1 MIEIERLT
9 KSYGETWVIDDV
21 SLTIPAGELTAVIGP
36 NGAGKSTLL
45 ALAARLIT
53 ADRGRIL
60 VDGLDVAET
69 RSEKLARQLSVLR
82 QENHVTARL
91 QIRDLVSFGR
101 FPHSGGRLT
110 SVDQDHI
117 SDALAALE
125 LTALEDRFLDEL
137 SGGQRQRAFVAMML
151 CQDAR
156 YMLFDEPLASLD
168 IRHAISMMEML
179 RTAASSAGKT
189 VVVVL
194 HDLNIAANFA
204 DRVVAMK
211 VGKIAYQGAT
221 REVMTTARLSD
232 LYDLPVQVDHNDG
245 HFIVNYFNPATAR
258 QELSADA
265 G

>member
-9 KSYGETWVIDDV
+9 KAYGETRVVDDV
-21 SLTIPAGELTAVIGP
+21 SLAIPTGELTAIIGP

-45 ALAARLIT
+45 GLASRLIT
-53 ADRGRIL
+53 ADRGRIR
-60 VDGLDVAET
+60 VDSLDVAET
-69 RSEKLARQLSVLR
+69 SSEILARRLSVLR

-91 QIRDLVSFGR
+91 RVGELVSFGR

-110 SVDQDHI
+110 CDDRDRVA
-117 SDALAALE
+117 DALAALE
-125 LTALEDRFLDEL
+125 LTQLEHRFLDEL

-151 CQDAR
+151 CQDTD

-168 IRHAISMMEML
+168 IRHAISIMQLL
-179 RTAASSAGKT
+179 RSAAGSAGKT

-211 VGKIAYQGAT
+211 DGRIACQGPT
-221 REVMTTARLSD
+221 KEVMTSGQLSA
-232 LYDLPVQVDHNDG
+232 LYGLSVEVESNDTQ
-245 HFIVNYFNPATAR
+245 FVVNYFNPAQAR
-258 QELSADA
+258 QSLPA
-265 G
+265 GAG